1 MPFRELDPTDNPMS
15 FYAATKKA
23 GEVLSHSYAHLFDIP
38 TTCFRFFTVYGPWGR
53 PDMALFKF
61 TQAILDSKPID
72 VFNHGEMYRDF
83 TYVGDLVEAIIR
95 LMLLP
100 PIRGEQQIA
109 GDSISNNAPWRVV
122 NIGNSKSESLLKFI
136 EVVEGE
142 LGMKAKKK
150 FLPLQAGDVPKTWA
164 DCSLLTELTGF
175 KPSTPIETG
184 IKNFVH
190 WYRQY
195 YENPDR

>member
-1 MPFRELDPTDNPMS
+1 MS

-83 TYVGDLVEAIIR
+83 TYVEDLVQAILR
-95 LMLLP
+95 LMRLP
-100 PIRGEQQIA
+100 PVLGGEEIA

-122 NIGNSKSESLLKFI
+122 NIGNSKSESLLRFRYSVLEKS
-136 EVVEGE
+136 
-142 LGMKAKKK
+142 LGMKAKKI

-164 DCSLLTELTGF
+164 DCSLLTELRVLNLAHLF
-175 KPSTPIETG
+175 G
-184 IKNFVH
+184 IRQS
-190 WYRQY
+190 WYTI